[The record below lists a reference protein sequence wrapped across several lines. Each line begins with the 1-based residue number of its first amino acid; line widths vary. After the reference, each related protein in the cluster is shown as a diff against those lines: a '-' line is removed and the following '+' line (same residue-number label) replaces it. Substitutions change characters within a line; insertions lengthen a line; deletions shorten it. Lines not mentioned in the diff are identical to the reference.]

1 MDFRLSTS
9 LSDVIHFPLGLGHDA
24 AWTTSVK
31 QTIVTDGTPNIMLG
45 SDLGTDGDRGAW
57 VEHGQKCAFIGSVR
71 DPTFH
76 EVRTEES
83 EQT

>member
-31 QTIVTDGTPNIMLG
+31 QTIVTDGTL
-45 SDLGTDGDRGAW
+45 L
-57 VEHGQKCAFIGSVR
+57 
-71 DPTFH
+71 
-76 EVRTEES
+76 RTKEK
-83 EQT
+83 TITTL